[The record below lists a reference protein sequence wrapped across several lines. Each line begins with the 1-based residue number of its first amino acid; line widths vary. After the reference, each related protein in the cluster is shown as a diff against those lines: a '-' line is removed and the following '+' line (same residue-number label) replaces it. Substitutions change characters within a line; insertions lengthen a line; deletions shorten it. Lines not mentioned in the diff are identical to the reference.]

1 MRPLDNVIGYNSIK
15 KELYRL
21 IDVLNNPEKYN
32 ELGVHIPRGLMLEG
46 EPGIGKS
53 LMAIAF
59 TEECNRKSY
68 IIRKDKPDGVFVDY
82 IRETFEEAMNNEPSI
97 IILDDIDKYANED
110 YSHRDAEEY
119 VTVQACIDSAKKKDV
134 FVIATAN
141 DIRSL
146 PDALRR
152 SGRFDTIF
160 HMNFP
165 KGEDAKKIIEHY
177 LRNKKCDESVEAEEI
192 SRFSRGH
199 SCAEL
204 ETVINE
210 AGLYAAYDGRELL
223 SQNDLKDACIRRF
236 YGISN
241 DDDEASKEVIMKRV
255 VHEAGH
261 VVIAEL
267 REPGMVDFVSVSTK
281 QARRIGGYVSKK
293 QKEESLL
300 SFESEET
307 EIMILLAGKAA
318 TEIVLGEIDMGANSD
333 LHKAFS
339 RVRKL
344 LDDNTGYDF
353 NSWCHGQET
362 SQNIFNHLDSVTGAE
377 MSRYY
382 MATKKLLLSNKLF
395 LEAIIENLLEKK
407 TLSYKDIAKIRED
420 VNLN

>member
-1 MRPLDNVIGYNSIK
+1 MRPLDKVIGYNSIK
-15 KELYRL
+15 KELYRI
-21 IDVLNNPEKYN
+21 IDVLNSPEKYN
-32 ELGVHIPRGLMLEG
+32 KLGVHIPRGLMLEG
-46 EPGIGKS
+46 VPGIGKS
-53 LMAIAF
+53 LMAISF

-68 IIRKDKPDGVFVDY
+68 IIRKDRPDGVFVDY
-82 IRETFEEAMNNEPSI
+82 IRETFEAAMNNEPSI
-97 IILDDIDKYANED
+97 IILDDIDKFANED
-110 YSHRDAEEY
+110 YWHRDAEEY
-119 VTVQACIDSAKKKDV
+119 VTVQACIDSVKEKDV

-141 DIRSL
+141 DIRQL
-146 PDALRR
+146 PDSLKR

-177 LRNKKCDESVEAEEI
+177 LENKKCDESIDAEEI

-210 AGLYAAYDGRELL
+210 AGLHAAYDGRELL
-223 SQNDLKDACIRRF
+223 SQNDVKNACIRRF

-241 DDDEASKEVIMKRV
+241 DDDDASEEAIKKRV

-267 REPGMVDFVSVSTK
+267 REPGIVDFASISTK
-281 QARRIGGYVSKK
+281 HARGIGGYVSKK
-293 QKEESLL
+293 LKEEGVLD
-300 SFESEET
+300 FESKET

-333 LHKAFS
+333 LQKAFDN
-339 RVRKL
+339 VRKL
-344 LDDNTGYDF
+344 LDNNAGYDF
-353 NSWCHGQET
+353 NSWCHGEET

-377 MSRYY
+377 VSRYY
-382 MATKKLLLSNKLF
+382 MATKKLMLSNKKF

>member
-15 KELYRL
+15 KELYRI
-21 IDVLNNPEKYN
+21 IDVLNSPKKYN
-32 ELGVHIPRGLMLEG
+32 KLGVHIPRGLMLEG
-46 EPGIGKS
+46 DPGIGKS
-53 LMAIAF
+53 LMAISF

-68 IIRKDKPDGVFVDY
+68 IIRKDKPDGAFIDY

-97 IILDDIDKYANED
+97 IILDDIDKFANED

-134 FVIATAN
+134 FVIATVN
-141 DIRSL
+141 DIRQL
-146 PDALRR
+146 PDSLRR

-177 LRNKKCDESVEAEEI
+177 LENKKCDESVDAEEI

-223 SQNDLKDACIRRF
+223 SQNDLKNACIRRF

-241 DDDEASKEVIMKRV
+241 DDDESSEEVIKKRV

-267 REPGMVDFVSVSTK
+267 REPGMVDFASVSTK
-281 QARRIGGYVSKK
+281 QARGIGGYVSKK
-293 QKEESLL
+293 QKEEGVLN
-300 SFESEET
+300 FESEET

-333 LHKAFS
+333 LRKAFS
-339 RVRKL
+339 SVRRL
-344 LDDNTGYDF
+344 LDNNTCYDF
-353 NSWCHGQET
+353 NSWCHGDET

-382 MATKKLLLSNKLF
+382 MATKKLLLSNKVF
-395 LEAIIENLLEKK
+395 LETIIENLLEKK
-407 TLSYKDIAKIRED
+407 TLSYKDIAKIRKD
-420 VNLN
+420 VN

>member
-15 KELYRL
+15 KELYKL

-32 ELGVHIPRGLMLEG
+32 KLGVHIPRGLMLEG
-46 EPGIGKS
+46 KPGIGKS
-53 LMAIAF
+53 LMAISF

-160 HMNFP
+160 HMSFP

-177 LRNKKCDESVEAEEI
+177 LKNKKCDESVDAVEI

-199 SCAEL
+199 TCAEL

-223 SQNDLKDACIRRF
+223 NQEDLKNACIRRF

-241 DDDEASKEVIMKRV
+241 DDDEASEEVIRKRV

-267 REPGMVDFVSVSTK
+267 REPGMVDFASVTTM
-281 QARRIGGYVSKK
+281 QTRGVGGYISKK
-293 QKEESLL
+293 QKEESALN
-300 SFESEET
+300 FESEET

-333 LHKAFS
+333 LGKAFD

-344 LDDNTGYDF
+344 LDNCTAYDF
-353 NSWCHGQET
+353 NSWCHGEET

-382 MATKKLLLSNKLF
+382 MATKKLLLSNRAF
-395 LEAIIENLLEKK
+395 LETLIEKLANKK
-407 TLSYKDIAKIRED
+407 LLSYKDIAKIRED